1 VTGPPYDPAVVPVD
15 PWLDRFRVTLV
26 GILGTAVAG
35 IAALAFYTSF
45 EAIRAF
51 AVRSDGISPE
61 HAWAIPLLVDSFI
74 VVATAADLWFVITRK
89 RRAWWEVVW
98 PKLLLASAAT
108 VSFVLNIA
116 HAEPTLAARGV
127 AAIPPAALVLGV
139 ELLMMVLRRATS
151 LRAARVELAGEA
163 AYAEGLARPP
173 AAVGSLTRWRP
184 AQVQAPVP
192 APSDGDFMLDSPA
205 VPELTPAPVPDD
217 EPASQ
222 PDGAGPGVF
231 ANAPAPAS
239 TLPRRKI
246 DDAVVR
252 RSAYRILF
260 ERAPGEVRTAA
271 ALRAALADKG
281 IAVDEAAAGRLLRE
295 FDAPGERRAGEATAA
310 AELLTALTNHG
321 ITVNLRTA
329 RRLLREFDAPGA
341 RKPGEARTPEE
352 LQMALANHGITVNLR
367 TATHLVREFDLPR
380 GDRRW
385 KVAGRA
391 D

>member
-1 VTGPPYDPAVVPVD
+1 
-15 PWLDRFRVTLV
+15 
-26 GILGTAVAG
+26 
-35 IAALAFYTSF
+35 
-45 EAIRAF
+45 
-51 AVRSDGISPE
+51 
-61 HAWAIPLLVDSFI
+61 
-74 VVATAADLWFVITRK
+74 
-89 RRAWWEVVW
+89 
-98 PKLLLASAAT
+98 
-108 VSFVLNIA
+108 
-116 HAEPTLAARGV
+116 
-127 AAIPPAALVLGV
+127 
-139 ELLMMVLRRATS
+139 
-151 LRAARVELAGEA
+151 VELAIEA
-163 AYAEGLARPP
+163 HAEGLARPP

-192 APSDGDFMLDSPA
+192 APSGSDFMLDSPT
-205 VPELTPAPVPDD
+205 VPELTPASAPDD

-352 LQMALANHGITVNLR
+352 LQVALANHGITVNLR